1 MRDLTLLAFSLVCAS
16 ALAQVHVNKP
26 MVLTSTDSTL
36 RAIEGLAAAI
46 NETGLI
52 TLGDAQ
58 SGRYHWGQAGGTPM
72 AIQLTLDPPCTDYTN
87 GLTVRFLPTAA
98 SYGAVTLNV
107 DGLGA
112 KRVYRSD
119 ARPVS
124 AGQLQPGTIVEAVY
138 ADTAFFLMGREQ
150 AGCPAGYLSGGGDL
164 CIMRDDTLY
173 MSVYNATKWCFDRG
187 ARLCSWDEY
196 IAGCTANQPDMIG
209 LFNEWEWI
217 DGTSDHTH
225 TANQAGRWQC
235 RTQRQWGA
243 VESDNNY
250 AQVRCCLRIR
260 R

>member
-1 MRDLTLLAFSLVCAS
+1 MRKLALLCSSLLCVI
-16 ALAQVHVNKP
+16 ALAQVHVDKP
-26 MVLTSTDSTL
+26 LVLTSTDSTL
-36 RAIEGLAAAI
+36 RAIEGLAPATDENA
-46 NETGLI
+46 LI

-58 SGRYHWGQAGGTPM
+58 SGRYHWGQTSGTSM
-72 AIQLTLDPPCTDYTN
+72 AIALTLDPPSTAYTN
-87 GLTVRFLPTAA
+87 GLTVRFLPTSS

-107 DGLGA
+107 DDLGA

-124 AGQLQPGTIVEAVY
+124 VGQLQPGTIAEAVY

-150 AGCPAGYLSGGGDL
+150 TGCPAGYLSGGGDL
-164 CIMRDDTLY
+164 CIMRDDTLN
-173 MSVYNATKWCFDRG
+173 MSIYNATKWCFDRG

-196 IAGCTANQPDMIG
+196 IAGCTANQANMIG

-243 VESDNNY
+243 VESNNNY

>member
-1 MRDLTLLAFSLVCAS
+1 MKNPVLLFTSLVCAS
-16 ALAQVHVNKP
+16 ALAQVHVDKP
-26 MVLTSTDSTL
+26 LVLTSTDSTL
-36 RAIEGLAAAI
+36 RAIEGLAPAT

-52 TLGDAQ
+52 NLADAQ
-58 SGRYHWGQAGGTPM
+58 SGGYHWGQASGTAM
-72 AIQLTLDPPCTDYTN
+72 AIQLALNPPCTGYTS
-87 GLTVRFLPTAA
+87 GLTVRFLPAA
-98 SYGAVTLNV
+98 SSYGAVTLNV

-124 AGQLQPGTIVEAVY
+124 VGQHQPGTIAEAVY
-138 ADTAFFLMGREQ
+138 ADTAFYLMGREQ

-164 CIMRDDTLY
+164 CMMRDDTLNVSIY
-173 MSVYNATKWCFDRG
+173 SATKWCFDRG

-196 IAGCTANQPDMIG
+196 IAACTANQSELIG
-209 LFNEWEWI
+209 LYGQWERI

-225 TANQAGRWQC
+225 TANQAGLWNC
-235 RTQRQWGA
+235 RMQRQVGA

-250 AQVRCCLRIR
+250 GQVRCCLRIR

>member
-1 MRDLTLLAFSLVCAS
+1 MRNPALLSASLVCAS
-16 ALAQVHVNKP
+16 ALAQVHVDKP
-26 MVLTSTDSTL
+26 LVLTSTDSTL
-36 RAIEGLAAAI
+36 RAIEGLAPAT

-52 TLGDAQ
+52 SLGDAQ
-58 SGRYHWGQAGGTPM
+58 IGRYHWGQASGTPM
-72 AIQLTLDPPCTDYTN
+72 AIALTLDPPCAAYTS
-87 GLTVRFLPTAA
+87 GLTVRFLPTAS

-119 ARPVS
+119 ARAVS
-124 AGQLQPGTIVEAVY
+124 FGQLQPGTIAEAVY
-138 ADTAFFLMGREQ
+138 ADTAFYLMGREP

-164 CIMRDDTLY
+164 CIMRDDTLNVSIY
-173 MSVYNATKWCFDRG
+173 TATKWCFDRG

-196 IAGCTANQPDMIG
+196 IAGCTANQPELIG
-209 LFNEWEWI
+209 LFGQWEWI

-225 TANQAGRWQC
+225 TANQAGLWNC
-235 RTQRQWGA
+235 RMQRQQGA

>member
-1 MRDLTLLAFSLVCAS
+1 MRKPALLCSSLLCVL
-16 ALAQVHVNKP
+16 ALAQVHVDKP
-26 MVLTSTDSTL
+26 LVLTSTDSTL
-36 RAIEGLAAAI
+36 RAIEGLAPAADE
-46 NETGLI
+46 NALI

-58 SGRYHWGQAGGTPM
+58 SGRYHWGQASGTPM
-72 AIQLTLDPPCTDYTN
+72 AIALTLDPPCAAYTN
-87 GLTVRFLPTAA
+87 GLTVRFLPTSS

-124 AGQLQPGTIVEAVY
+124 VGQLQPGTIAEAVY
-138 ADTAFFLMGREQ
+138 ADTAFFLMSREQ
-150 AGCPAGYLSGGGDL
+150 SGCPAGYLSGGGDL

-173 MSVYNATKWCFDRG
+173 MSIYSATKWCFDRG

-196 IAGCTANQPDMIG
+196 IAGCTANQSEMIG